1 MAVLTDEKRKAL
13 WEEFMRQLSTRREPL
28 GALIKAE
35 LRDAVNAMDDWI
47 NANSASFN
55 TAIPQPARGALT
67 AKQKAELFM
76 FVIRGRFDVA

>member
-1 MAVLTDEKRKAL
+1 MAVLTNEKRKAL

-28 GALIKAE
+28 GALTKAE

-47 NANSASFN
+47 NSNSASFN
-55 TAIPQPARGALT
+55 TAIPQPARGELT